1 MKPITINI
9 KQAGYLEA
17 PDVIRNIH
25 FTLQPGELVGLI
37 GGNGAGKSTTIKAMM
52 GLLPKFE
59 GTTSLEAIERYAY
72 IPEQPIFYDELTLW
86 EHLEFAASSFQ
97 MQHWE
102 QRAEQFLEQFHLAH
116 VKHELPTS
124 FSKGM
129 RQKVMLTLAFLVEP
143 TLYIIDEPFIGLD
156 PRSTKQLLDIILTE
170 KERGAT
176 ILMSTHVLDTA
187 ERICDRFLLVANGM
201 LVAEGTLTDL
211 RERTH
216 LSNGTLLDCFD
227 QLWEGEDR

>member
-102 QRAEQFLEQFHLAH
+102 QRAEQFLEEFYLAH

-129 RQKVMLTLAFLVEP
+129 RQKVMLTLAFLVKP

-211 RERTH
+211 RERTR
-216 LSNGTLLDCFD
+216 LPNGTLLDCFD
-227 QLWEGEDR
+227 QLWEGEDG

>member
-1 MKPITINI
+1 MINI

-59 GTTSLEAIERYAY
+59 GTTTLEAIKRYAY

-86 EHLEFAASSFQ
+86 EHLEFSAASFQ
-97 MQHWE
+97 MKNWE
-102 QRAEQFLEQFHLAH
+102 QRADQFLEQFHLKH

-143 TLYIIDEPFIGLD
+143 DLYIIDEPFIGLD
-156 PRSTKQLLDIILTE
+156 PRSTKQLLDIILAE

-187 ERICDRFLLVANGM
+187 ERICDRFLLVADGM
-201 LVAEGTLTDL
+201 LVAEGTLADL
-211 RERTH
+211 RERTR
-216 LSNGTLLDCFD
+216 LPNGTLLDCFD
-227 QLWEGEDR
+227 LLWEGEGR